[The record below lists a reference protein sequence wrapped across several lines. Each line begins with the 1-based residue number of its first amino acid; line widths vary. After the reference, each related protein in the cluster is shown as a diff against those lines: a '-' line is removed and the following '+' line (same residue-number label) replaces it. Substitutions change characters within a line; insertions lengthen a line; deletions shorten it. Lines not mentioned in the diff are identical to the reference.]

1 MVDPDTP
8 HERISDPRRTPL
20 DTEGRL
26 RKLLEAN
33 RIVVGELELEQL
45 LRRVAEAAITLVDA
59 RFGALGVVAPDG
71 SLEEFIQVG
80 IGGEQAAMIG
90 HLLQGRGLVGA
101 VIDERQA
108 IRLDHLADDPRSAG
122 FPALHPQMDGFL
134 GVPIRV
140 RDEVFGNLYLV
151 DRVSGGPFTSDDEE
165 LITALA
171 ATAGI
176 AIENARAYDDSRR
189 RQRWSAALA
198 EVTSALL
205 SGGSDDVLGIVA
217 DRVASVVD
225 VDLVCIVVPAGE
237 GALRI
242 EVARGDGAEHLLG
255 DVYAAAGSLVAAAL
269 ESGRVASSDGQSAGL
284 DGPPSLGPMVAIPLT
299 AFDRSLGALTISRS
313 QPGARFTPTDLE
325 MAADF
330 AVQASV
336 AIELARGRA
345 ARQKLE
351 LVEERNRIA
360 RDLHDHV
367 IEQLFGSGLSLQALA
382 STVSDPLR
390 AGIVEQV
397 DAIDAVITKIRTAVF
412 ALNSRTVGSPA
423 LHPAGA
429 TGIDVAIAVNE
440 VDKVRVAVTIE
451 DDGIHV
457 DGRPSGSSAAGNG
470 EARATR
476 VFLVDD
482 HEIVRRGI
490 ANIIEAESDFEV
502 VGEAAT
508 VRQALGRVA
517 ATLPDVVVLDV
528 RLPDGSGIDLCRSIL
543 SANPT
548 VRCLMLTAYDDD
560 LASYAAVLAGASG
573 YVLKDIQGQ
582 KLVEGIRAVAAGHTL
597 VPRAVSDKVLE
608 ALTAPSRHH
617 ELPELSLRER
627 QVLTLIAKGLTNR
640 QIGDRLGLAEKTVK
654 NYVSDLLAKLGMER
668 RTQAAVYAAKL
679 DES

>member
-1 MVDPDTP
+1 VVDSDTP
-8 HERISDPRRTPL
+8 SERISDPRHTPL
-20 DTEGRL
+20 DTQVRL

-33 RIVVGELELEQL
+33 RIVVEELDMERL

-71 SLEEFIQVG
+71 SLEHFIQVG
-80 IGGEQAAMIG
+80 TGGEQAAMIG
-90 HLLQGRGLVGA
+90 RLPQGRSLFGA
-101 VIDERQA
+101 VIDERRA
-108 IRLDHLADDPRSAG
+108 IRLDHLADDPRSADS
-122 FPALHPQMDGFL
+122 PLNDPPIDGFL
-134 GVPIRV
+134 DVPIRV
-140 RDEVFGNLYLV
+140 RDEVFGNLYLA
-151 DRVSGGPFTSDDEE
+151 DRVSGGSFAPDDEE
-165 LITALA
+165 LVAALA

-176 AIENARAYDDSRR
+176 AIENARLNDDSRR

-217 DRVASVVD
+217 DRVASVID
-225 VDLVCIVVPAGE
+225 VDLVCVVVPAGE

-255 DVYAAAGSLVAAAL
+255 GGYAAANSLVAAAL
-269 ESGRVASSDGQSAGL
+269 ESGRVTSSDGQCAEL
-284 DGPPSLGPMVAIPLT
+284 DGQPSPGPMVAIPLT
-299 AFDRSLGALTISRS
+299 AFDRPLGALTISRS

-345 ARQKLE
+345 DRQKWE

-360 RDLHDHV
+360 GDLHDHV
-367 IEQLFGSGLSLQALA
+367 IQQLLGSALSLQALA

-397 DAIDAVITKIRTAVF
+397 DAIDAAITEIRTAVF
-412 ALNSRTVGSPA
+412 ALNSRTVGSPE
-423 LHPAGA
+423 LRPAGA
-429 TGIDVAIAVNE
+429 TGVDVAIAVDE
-440 VDKVRVAVTIE
+440 VGVAMTIG
-451 DDGIHV
+451 DDGQGIQV
-457 DGRPSGSSAAGNG
+457 GGRPSGTPAAASG
-470 EARATR
+470 AAIVTR

-490 ANIIEAESDFEV
+490 ADIIDAESDFEV

-560 LASYAAVLAGASG
+560 RASYAAVLAGASG

-582 KLVEGIRAVAAGHTL
+582 KLVEGIRAVAAGRTL

-617 ELPELSLRER
+617 ELPDLSLRER